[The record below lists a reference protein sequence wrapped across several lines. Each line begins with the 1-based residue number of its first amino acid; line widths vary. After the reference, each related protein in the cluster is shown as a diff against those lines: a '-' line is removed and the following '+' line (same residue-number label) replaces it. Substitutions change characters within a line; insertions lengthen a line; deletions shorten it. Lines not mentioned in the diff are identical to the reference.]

1 MDMQI
6 SLNVL
11 IVSALAFL
19 TILLLA
25 ILGWRI
31 NIDKSGV
38 STSRDSGEKKKL
50 SAHARCSSRLD
61 GLNSCRKSYEFGFK
75 RCQSTFATLA
85 QQMNVYDELEEEA
98 IFSAQESFARLLKSV
113 LPDVEHYTLH
123 REYLAYETMLVAIFS
138 EISTMVRR
146 WFKNNHYSLKDT
158 EEQLDYVKSKK
169 ELVIQKVWKLIDR
182 WWTGELVTRAILAEA
197 FDRRKDDWKGRVEKL
212 FTQAFEIAR
221 INADMKEAAEL
232 HYCQY
237 VESTFGEEVKIIDD
251 STVV

>member
-1 MDMQI
+1 MDTQI

-11 IVSALAFL
+11 LVAASVLL
-19 TILLLA
+19 TVILLA
-25 ILGWRI
+25 ILGWRV
-31 NIDKSGV
+31 NIDKSGI
-38 STSRDSGEKKKL
+38 STSKESGEKKKL
-50 SAHARCSSRLD
+50 SPHSRCSNRLD
-61 GLNSCRKSYEFGFK
+61 GMNACRKSYEFGFK
-75 RCQSTFATLA
+75 RCQSSASTLA

-98 IFSAQESFARLLKSV
+98 VSSAQESFARMLKSV
-113 LPDVEHYTLH
+113 LPGVEHYTLH
-123 REYLAYETMLVAIFS
+123 REYLAYETMLVAIFA

-182 WWTGELVTRAILAEA
+182 WWTGEIITRAMLAEA
-197 FDRRKDDWKGRVEKL
+197 FDRKKDDWKSRIEKL

-221 INADMKEAAEL
+221 INADMKDAAEL

-237 VESTFGEEVKIIDD
+237 IESTFGEEVKIIDD